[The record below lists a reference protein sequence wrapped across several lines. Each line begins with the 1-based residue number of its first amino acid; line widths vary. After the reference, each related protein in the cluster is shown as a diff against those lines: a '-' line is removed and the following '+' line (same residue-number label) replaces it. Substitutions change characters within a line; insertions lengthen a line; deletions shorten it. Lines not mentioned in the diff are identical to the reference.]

1 MPAEVVADGFCQ
13 RDRLLAHLLAGGGVE
28 QRTWGLLDHFLI
40 AALDRAFAL
49 AEIND
54 VAVLVAQHLDLDVA
68 RIGDEFLD
76 EHAVV
81 AEGGLRLRLRPC
93 EAFRHLGL
101 GIGNAH
107 ALAAAA
113 GGSLD
118 HHRIADLLG
127 DLYRLDLVG
136 DHTEMA
142 GHGGD
147 VCGGRRFLG
156 LDLVAHG
163 GDGLGVRPD
172 EHDAGGFQRL
182 GERLALGQEAVA
194 GMHGLGARRL
204 AGRQNLV
211 DQQVALG
218 RFGRADGDGGIGH
231 LDMQGVLVG
240 LGIDRDG
247 LDPHAAGGLDDPAGD
262 FAAIGNQN
270 TLEHYAKRPL
280 PFLVEMAADSR
291 LLLQYCLVGGV
302 SSAPLQQKEPG
313 ELPCRSGQKHCTPW
327 L

>member
-1 MPAEVVADGFCQ
+1 MPAEVVADGFRQ

-28 QRTWGLLDHFLI
+28 QRARGLLDHLLI
-40 AALDRAFAL
+40 APLDRAFAL

-81 AEGGLRLRLRPC
+81 AEGGLRLRLRAR
-93 EAFRHLGL
+93 EAFHHLGF

-118 HHRIADLLG
+118 HHRIADVVG
-127 DLYRLDLVG
+127 DLHRLDFVG
-136 DHTEMA
+136 DDAEMA

-147 VCGGRRFLG
+147 VCGGRRFFG

-163 GDGLGVRPD
+163 GNGLGIRPD
-172 EHDAGGFQRL
+172 KDDAGSFQRL
-182 GERLALGQEAVA
+182 GEGLALGQEAVA
-194 GMHGLGARRL
+194 GMHCLGARRL
-204 AGRQNLV
+204 AGRHYLV

-218 RFGRADGDGGIGH
+218 RLGRADGDSGIGH

-240 LGIDRDG
+240 LGKDRDG

-262 FAAIGNQN
+262 FAAIGNQDA
-270 TLEHYAKRPL
+270 LEHAR
-280 PFLVEMAADSR
+280 
-291 LLLQYCLVGGV
+291 
-302 SSAPLQQKEPG
+302 
-313 ELPCRSGQKHCTPW
+313 
-327 L
+327 